1 MKIELITTPEFEKE
15 FKRLRKKYVSLK
27 SDLQVFEKD
36 INENPKIGDHLGEEV
51 YKVRIAIKSKNKG
64 KSAGGRIITFAFYIT
79 ISERKILLVTL
90 YDKGE
95 KDSISDA
102 EIKRIIKDWL
112 LLNPGITTNDPES
125 KLFSY
130 EDGKKEFERIKNNL
144 KNPKGHL

>member
-95 KDSISDA
+95 KYSISDA
-102 EIKRIIKDWL
+102 EIKSLIKKWL
-112 LLNPGITTNDPES
+112 LLNPGIITN
-125 KLFSY
+125 F
-130 EDGKKEFERIKNNL
+130 L
-144 KNPKGHL
+144 K

>member
-15 FKRLRKKYVSLK
+15 FKRLNKKYASLK
-27 SDLQVFEKD
+27 ADLKVFEKD
-36 INENPKIGDHLGEEV
+36 INENPKIGDPLGEEV

-64 KSAGGRIITFAFYIT
+64 KSGGGRIITFAFYIT

-102 EIKRIIKDWL
+102 EIKSLIKKWL
-112 LLNPGITTNDPES
+112 LLNPGITTN
-125 KLFSY
+125 F
-130 EDGKKEFERIKNNL
+130 L
-144 KNPKGHL
+144 K

>member
-15 FKRLRKKYVSLK
+15 FKRLNKKYASLK
-27 SDLQVFEKD
+27 ADLKVFEKD
-36 INENPKIGDHLGEEV
+36 INENPKIGDPLGEEV

-64 KSAGGRIITFAFYIT
+64 KSGGGRIITFAFYIT

-102 EIKRIIKDWL
+102 EIKSLIKKWL
-112 LLNPGITTNDPES
+112 LLNPWITTNFS
-125 KLFSY
+125 K
-130 EDGKKEFERIKNNL
+130 
-144 KNPKGHL
+144 